1 MVPEPQPRRE
11 PPTLEDLRAAVVE
24 AFGTDFGM
32 HSPRFL
38 SRFTDMARQA
48 ERYRAGRV
56 LLAGDAA
63 HVHSPVGGQSLNL
76 GMQDAVNLGWKLA
89 LVAKGIAPD
98 ALLDSYQAERHPVAA
113 RVLSDTLAQVAL
125 LRTDDRTEALRAV
138 VAGMLRIDVVRRR
151 FGARMSGLD
160 IRYDFGDGHPLLGCR
175 MPDVDLATAAGM
187 VRAHALLHA
196 ARPVLLDLGGA
207 GSIDPGPWAGRVC
220 LVEARCDGPW
230 ELPADGVVPASA
242 ALPVR
247 PDGHVAWV
255 GEGGDA
261 GLREALATWFGPP
274 GA

>member
-1 MVPEPQPRRE
+1 M
-11 PPTLEDLRAAVVE
+11 E

-175 MPDVDLATAAGM
+175 MPDVDLWPRRQERCVRMPCCMRRGPCCSTSAGREASTRGHGPAGCVWSRPAAMARGSFRLTAWCRRRPPCWCGRTGTWPGSAKGATRACGRRWRPGS
-187 VRAHALLHA
+187 VRPAHERQ
-196 ARPVLLDLGGA
+196 RP
-207 GSIDPGPWAGRVC
+207 PGP
-220 LVEARCDGPW
+220 GP
-230 ELPADGVVPASA
+230 G
-242 ALPVR
+242 
-247 PDGHVAWV
+247 
-255 GEGGDA
+255 
-261 GLREALATWFGPP
+261 
-274 GA
+274 